1 MRVGCPREIKNNEN
15 RVGLT
20 PAGARSL
27 AAAGHEVTVEHGAG
41 ERSGFADAEYEAVGA
56 RLVAGA
62 AEVFERA
69 ELVVKVKEPQPA
81 EIELLRPG
89 QMLFTY
95 LHLAADPE
103 QARGLLRRKAT
114 AIAYETI
121 HDVTG
126 RLPLLTPMS
135 EVAGRMAAHVGAFYL
150 QQPNGGRG
158 MLLGG
163 VPGVPPAHVVVLGA
177 GVVGMNAIKVA
188 VGMGARVTALD
199 RSLAALRYVDDIF
212 GNKVETLWS
221 NEQHVEEAVAQA
233 DLVIGA
239 VLIPGAAAPRLV
251 TRQMIRGM
259 KPGSVIVDVAVDQGG
274 CVETTHA
281 TTHADPVYFV
291 DGVLHYAV
299 GNMPGALPRTSTI
312 ALTNATLPYAL
323 RLANLGLREALL
335 GDPGFLAGLNTF
347 DGTITCAPVAESL
360 GMPWVDPTSVL

>member
-27 AAAGHEVTVEHGAG
+27 AAAGHAVVVQSGAG
-41 ERSGFADAEYEAVGA
+41 ERSGFTDAEYQVVGA
-56 RLVAGA
+56 QVVAAA
-62 AEVFERA
+62 AEVFDQT
-69 ELVVKVKEPQPA
+69 ELIIKVKEPQPA
-81 EIELLRPG
+81 EIEMLRPG
-89 QMLFTY
+89 QVLFTY
-95 LHLAADPE
+95 LHLAPDPE
-103 QARGLLRRKAT
+103 QARGLLRRKVT
-114 AIAYETI
+114 ALAYETI
-121 HDVTG
+121 HDGTG

-177 GVVGMNAIKVA
+177 GTVGLNAIKVA

-199 RSLAALRYVDDIF
+199 RSLPTLRYLDDIF
-212 GNKVETLWS
+212 GNRIETLWS
-221 NEQHVEEAVAQA
+221 NEQHVEEAVVQA
-233 DLVIGA
+233 DLVIGS
-239 VLIPGAAAPRLV
+239 VLIPGASAPKLV
-251 TRQMIRGM
+251 TRRMIQKM
-259 KPGSVIVDVAVDQGG
+259 KPGCVVVDVAVDQGG
-274 CVETTHA
+274 CFETTRP

-299 GNMPGALPRTSTI
+299 ANMPGALPRTSTI

-323 RLANLGLREALL
+323 KLANLGARAALRA
-335 GDPGFLAGLNTF
+335 DPGFLAGLNAF
-347 DGTITCAPVAESL
+347 DGHITCRPVAESL
-360 GMPWVDPTSVL
+360 GLSFVEPGEVL